1 MDSGNTELLKQ
12 KQESLSKAIKE
23 TEEKLKMEKEAM
35 AQLKQSDPS
44 PENTK
49 QQKAL
54 AREIES
60 TEQSLKS
67 LKNESK
73 DFGSVFSSQLNRT
86 RDEMKKEGKVK
97 PVSQKMFSVV

>member
-73 DFGSVFSSQLNRT
+73 DFGSVFSSQLSAASEAVR
-86 RDEMKKEGKVK
+86 
-97 PVSQKMFSVV
+97 SVGERC